1 VTAISQGSTH
11 VTHASE
17 LVGPHDEWLVQLSAL
32 DASADLDPLAVA
44 NRLFREADNK
54 LAWRDAAKLQ
64 VCLLKDDH
72 SI

>member
-11 VTHASE
+11 ATHAND
-17 LVGPHDEWLVQLSAL
+17 LVGSHDEWLVQLAL
-32 DASADLDPLAVA
+32 DASTDLDPLAVA

-64 VCLLKDDH
+64 VHPLKADH